1 MLPFGTLGLNLL
13 GALVIGLGSWTCP
26 FPRRQ
31 GDLKDDRWDQ
41 LLRRP
46 DDVPHQFVGNATAHG
61 GRRFAAGFL
70 DALGGLALSLLA
82 ASAGLALVALL

>member
-46 DDVPHQFVGNATAHG
+46 DDVPHQFVGTLRLMEEG
-61 GRRFAAGFL
+61 GSRPVSSML
-70 DALGGLALSLLA
+70 
-82 ASAGLALVALL
+82 